1 MLQIVISY
9 AIFCLHFGE
18 YSLSSVIQLL
28 LFFFLI
34 STEDGSWP
42 LSAQEVFLR
51 RPLVASLLGH
61 KEPREQ

>member
-1 MLQIVISY
+1 MLFSAFISVSTLLVQ
-9 AIFCLHFGE
+9 LHN
-18 YSLSSVIQLL
+18 YC
-28 LFFFLI
+28 FFFLI

-61 KEPREQ
+61 EEPREQ